1 MNVFRKKT
9 AIEQLE
15 AVRDE
20 MAVALLHQDWE
31 KIGELDKICR
41 DYVDKISLNSEDDQR
56 VLKAIYVQLLQLY
69 DSLIQSCREQ
79 RDAIGSELIGMNRST
94 KGAKLYKVFG

>member
-1 MNVFRKKT
+1 MSIFKKKT

-31 KIGELDKICR
+31 KIGELDRVCR
-41 DYVDKISLNSEDDQR
+41 ECVDKISLKSEGDER
-56 VLKAIYVQLLQLY
+56 VLKAIYAQLLQLY

-79 RDAIGSELIGMNRST
+79 RDAIGNELIGVNRST

>member
-1 MNVFRKKT
+1 MSIFRKKT

-15 AVRDE
+15 AIRDE

-31 KIGELDKICR
+31 KIGELDRICR
-41 DYVDKISLNSEDDQR
+41 DCVEKISSNSEGDQR

-79 RDAIGSELIGMNRST
+79 RDAIGSELIEMNRST